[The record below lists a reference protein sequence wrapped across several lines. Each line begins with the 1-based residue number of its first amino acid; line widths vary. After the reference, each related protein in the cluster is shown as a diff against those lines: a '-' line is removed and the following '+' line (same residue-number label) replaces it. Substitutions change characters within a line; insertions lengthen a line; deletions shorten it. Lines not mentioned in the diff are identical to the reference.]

1 MRALAS
7 ATGSSRAHL
16 IAMNERHARFNWMT
30 DAPLEYGQLFL
41 EIEAYKPEVNYR
53 IGAMAAPME
62 VSFERDYDH
71 SRQIMGTNEVYL
83 DHVREMDGEFGCQSV
98 LMRND
103 QSMIGLAMLHGQADG
118 LTTIEQRDL
127 FAQSLPHVLSAVRL
141 QNAIDHQGTDL
152 LCGSLET
159 MRAAAVL
166 IDGVGRVCAC
176 TQSAERTL
184 SAGVLQIVHGQLHAA
199 SASFDRHLQNAIGAA
214 IALQPIPAHDL
225 WVPQV
230 SPPLLVEVNALP
242 MRPWSLGFAPA
253 AIVTLRSPVRA
264 DQIDGSVLADA
275 LGLTQAEGDV
285 AAMVALGQNR
295 QMIAA
300 ARNTS
305 VQTVTTQLRS
315 IFQKCGV
322 RREAELV
329 SLALQVG
336 QLARAVNNV

>member
-1 MRALAS
+1 
-7 ATGSSRAHL
+7 
-16 IAMNERHARFNWMT
+16 
-30 DAPLEYGQLFL
+30 
-41 EIEAYKPEVNYR
+41 
-53 IGAMAAPME
+53 
-62 VSFERDYDH
+62 
-71 SRQIMGTNEVYL
+71 
-83 DHVREMDGEFGCQSV
+83 
-98 LMRND
+98 
-103 QSMIGLAMLHGQADG
+103 
-118 LTTIEQRDL
+118 
-127 FAQSLPHVLSAVRL
+127 
-141 QNAIDHQGTDL
+141 
-152 LCGSLET
+152 
-159 MRAAAVL
+159 
-166 IDGVGRVCAC
+166 
-176 TQSAERTL
+176 
-184 SAGVLQIVHGQLHAA
+184 LHAA

>member
-1 MRALAS
+1 
-7 ATGSSRAHL
+7 
-16 IAMNERHARFNWMT
+16 
-30 DAPLEYGQLFL
+30 
-41 EIEAYKPEVNYR
+41 
-53 IGAMAAPME
+53 
-62 VSFERDYDH
+62 
-71 SRQIMGTNEVYL
+71 
-83 DHVREMDGEFGCQSV
+83 
-98 LMRND
+98 
-103 QSMIGLAMLHGQADG
+103 
-118 LTTIEQRDL
+118 
-127 FAQSLPHVLSAVRL
+127 
-141 QNAIDHQGTDL
+141 
-152 LCGSLET
+152 
-159 MRAAAVL
+159 
-166 IDGVGRVCAC
+166 
-176 TQSAERTL
+176 
-184 SAGVLQIVHGQLHAA
+184 
-199 SASFDRHLQNAIGAA
+199 
-214 IALQPIPAHDL
+214 
-225 WVPQV
+225 
-230 SPPLLVEVNALP
+230 